1 MDARSLLALAVSVV
15 AASLI
20 AFVLYRRT
28 SPTLPLRMRAALGV
42 LRWIAAFLV
51 LALVLDPVLRVA
63 RTTSSPPVVAVLVDA
78 SRSMAYPGPQGKSG
92 VIAEVLSSGFLEQLG
107 RKADLR
113 FFAFS
118 DTCGPV
124 TAEAAGKPAASGSR
138 TDLAGAISSARE
150 RLEVKPAA
158 LVVITDGAVN
168 YGEDALRFCSDLKVP
183 VYPVSLARPR
193 PTPDIS
199 IDRIEAGQTAYAGSR
214 VPVVVYASGR
224 SAPGG
229 SAALVVSDSTGE
241 VARQVAP
248 VPASGARTRIA
259 VEVDAGRVGLHGFTA
274 SLAQFDGEEVTANNS
289 MDFSIKV
296 VQAKIK
302 VTVVAPRPSWDFA
315 FARRNLEGDPNVE
328 LAAVFSPGSSMA
340 IKSPLFTNDLKRAIA
355 ASDVVVVLRGA
366 RLGAAARDLEQM
378 VWKGG
383 AALLVAPDGTGDV
396 AEALNPLVVRSASA
410 GPAMYRPE
418 LTEGGAEHAI
428 LDMEGAAGARMW
440 ASLPPVPVDAS
451 IAGARPE
458 ASVLLGGEGTAGE
471 VPLLAVMRHG
481 LGRVAALSPFDLWR
495 WDLMPRGFGMEQ
507 SAFRHLLSG
516 CVRWLTEN
524 EEARRLVISTGKPD
538 YLWGEPVA
546 VFARVV
552 DESLRPLGGSEV
564 TVRLVGSG
572 SAPLEATLSERSAGN
587 HTRVIDLLAPGDYT
601 IEATA
606 TLDGE
611 AFAEDAV
618 AFSVSRRGLEDAGFD
633 GDAALLAG
641 IAEATGGRVY
651 APGDAA
657 DLARDLTPGRVIST
671 TYKELRLRVNLPT
684 FLVLAA
690 LLGTEW
696 LIRRRRLLA

>member
-1 MDARSLLALAVSVV
+1 V
-15 AASLI
+15 
-20 AFVLYRRT
+20 
-28 SPTLPLRMRAALGV
+28 
-42 LRWIAAFLV
+42 
-51 LALVLDPVLRVA
+51 
-63 RTTSSPPVVAVLVDA
+63 
-78 SRSMAYPGPQGKSG
+78 
-92 VIAEVLSSGFLEQLG
+92 
-107 RKADLR
+107 
-113 FFAFS
+113 
-118 DTCGPV
+118 
-124 TAEAAGKPAASGSR
+124 
-138 TDLAGAISSARE
+138 
-150 RLEVKPAA
+150 
-158 LVVITDGAVN
+158 
-168 YGEDALRFCSDLKVP
+168 
-183 VYPVSLARPR
+183 
-193 PTPDIS
+193 
-199 IDRIEAGQTAYAGSR
+199 
-214 VPVVVYASGR
+214 
-224 SAPGG
+224 
-229 SAALVVSDSTGE
+229 
-241 VARQVAP
+241 
-248 VPASGARTRIA
+248 
-259 VEVDAGRVGLHGFTA
+259 
-274 SLAQFDGEEVTANNS
+274 
-289 MDFSIKV
+289 
-296 VQAKIK
+296 
-302 VTVVAPRPSWDFA
+302 
-315 FARRNLEGDPNVE
+315 
-328 LAAVFSPGSSMA
+328 
-340 IKSPLFTNDLKRAIA
+340 
-355 ASDVVVVLRGA
+355 
-366 RLGAAARDLEQM
+366 
-378 VWKGG
+378 
-383 AALLVAPDGTGDV
+383 LLV
-396 AEALNPLVVRSASA
+396 
-410 GPAMYRPE
+410 
-418 LTEGGAEHAI
+418 
-428 LDMEGAAGARMW
+428 
-440 ASLPPVPVDAS
+440 
-451 IAGARPE
+451 
-458 ASVLLGGEGTAGE
+458 GEGTAGE

-651 APGDAA
+651 APGNAA
-657 DLARDLTPGRVIST
+657 ELARDLTPGRVIST